1 MIRCKMD
8 PCGILH
14 LVIGLMSG
22 KSAASSLRTE
32 MTLVA
37 TSLSGGKLLDQSD
50 SKEHTLENNE
60 GNVAR
65 IGAKKPDK
73 S

>member
-1 MIRCKMD
+1 MD

-32 MTLVA
+32 VTLVA
-37 TSLSGGKLLDQSD
+37 TSLSGGKALDQSD
-50 SKEHTLENNE
+50 SKEQTFENNE
-60 GNVAR
+60 SNVAQ
-65 IGAKKPDK
+65 IGARKPDK